1 MLRDPWLLPFLLT
14 LFSILPSGKA
24 WPQDTTIV
32 FRKLPY
38 REVFNVAAQE
48 GKPVMLYFHFDGC
61 GACLQMEKAAFRD
74 PVVYEFFNRNFVNL
88 DVNTIRGEGVE
99 TNKIWQVT
107 LHPTFLF
114 LDDDGDVI
122 HRIVG
127 VFDSDEFMDHAR
139 RALGGESTYSRMVAE
154 YEAGR
159 RDPDFLYQYC
169 YLLRDAHALTTREI
183 GEYLGTQTESE
194 LALEKNILFI
204 YEFALH
210 HFEVAVPFG
219 SPAYTFMLTHQD
231 TFATY
236 YPREQVETRLVW
248 IANRKAHEAIE
259 NQDDALFNA
268 CLEVIR
274 AIPRRE
280 QYLFQEVDGRT
291 TGVITAIDLPLRL
304 EMEYAR
310 RKGDIGRY
318 RQIAADFAEANWNDA
333 ETLNELA
340 WGRYLGNEDPYDLEE
355 ALAWSK
361 RSLELED
368 TYAYNDTYAALLYKT
383 GQYKKAKKYAE
394 KAIMLAGKSGED
406 PAETR
411 ALLEKIDTELGK

>member
-1 MLRDPWLLPFLLT
+1 MLRDPRLLPFLLT
-14 LFSILPSGKA
+14 LFLVLPSGKV
-24 WPQDTTIV
+24 WLQDTTIV

-139 RALGGESTYSRMVAE
+139 RALGGESTYARMVAE

-159 RDPDFLYQYC
+159 RDPDFLYTYC

-210 HFEVAVPFG
+210 HFEVAIPFG

-259 NQDDALFNA
+259 NQDDSLFNS

-310 RKGDIGRY
+310 RKGDIVRY

-340 WGRYLGNEDPYDLEE
+340 WGRYLGNDDPYDLEE

-368 TYAYNDTYAALLYKT
+368 TFAYNDTYAALLYKT

-406 PAETR
+406 PAETM
-411 ALLEKIDTELGK
+411 ALLEKINTELGK

>member
-1 MLRDPWLLPFLLT
+1 MPRNPRLLLFLFT
-14 LFSILPSGKA
+14 LFGVLSPGIAS
-24 WPQDTTIV
+24 PQDTTIV

-38 REVFNVAAQE
+38 QEVFNVAAQE
-48 GKPVMLYFHFDGC
+48 RKPVMLYFHFDGC
-61 GACLQMEKAAFRD
+61 GACLQMEKTAFRD

-139 RALGGESTYSRMVAE
+139 RALGGESTYAKMVAE

-159 RDPDFLYQYC
+159 RDPEFLYTYC
-169 YLLRDAHALTTREI
+169 YLLRDANALTTREI

-248 IANRKAHEAIE
+248 VANRKAYEAIE
-259 NQDDALFNA
+259 NQDDSLFNA

-310 RKGDIGRY
+310 RKGDIVRY
-318 RQIAADFAEANWNDA
+318 RQIAADFAKANWNDA

-383 GQYKKAKKYAE
+383 GHYKKAKKYAE
-394 KAIMLAGKSGED
+394 KAITLAGKSGDD
-406 PAETR
+406 PAETQ
-411 ALLEKIDTELGK
+411 ALLEKIDAALGK